1 MNIKAGIIIQA
12 RISSTRLPKK
22 IILEVEKDTTFLD
35 VLLKRLSILK
45 KSIPII
51 LATSNLEV
59 DDVLEK
65 YSNKHQIKFFRGS
78 EQHVLD
84 RFIKCAEKNNL
95 NSIIRICSDNPFIDV
110 ESILEVYENY
120 KGEDY
125 LSYKINHLPSIL
137 THYGFFCE
145 IVSLSALK
153 RIYREN
159 SIDCFEHVTNCIYT
173 NPNKFNVRFIEK
185 SIDNKNIRCTLDT
198 KGDFKNLRKLYFDI
212 VKDKPEI
219 GYLDIIKYIEKE
231 SSITKSMK
239 KIIKE
244 NSK

>member
-22 IILEVEKDTTFLD
+22 IVLEVEKNITFLD
-35 VLLKRLSILK
+35 VLLKRLSRLK
-45 KSIPII
+45 MRVPII

-59 DDVLEK
+59 DDVLEE
-65 YSNKHQIKFFRGS
+65 YSKKHQIKFFRGS
-78 EQHVLD
+78 EQHVLE
-84 RFIKCAEKNNL
+84 RFIKCAEENNL
-95 NSIIRICSDNPFIDV
+95 NTIIRVCSDNPFIDL

-125 LSYKINHLPSIL
+125 LSYQINHLPSIL
-137 THYGFFCE
+137 THYGFFSE
-145 IVSLSALK
+145 MVSLNALK
-153 RIYREN
+153 KVSKEN
-159 SIDCFEHVTNCIYT
+159 VIDCFEHVTNCIYT
-173 NPNKFNVRFIEK
+173 NPNKFNVRFIKK
-185 SIDNKNIRCTLDT
+185 SIENKNIRCTLDT
-198 KGDFKNLRKLYFDI
+198 KGDFENLCKLYFDI

-231 SSITKSMK
+231 SRITKSMK